1 MRYASTLM
9 ALSWSYCAFGP
20 DMISWLQEDKIRF
33 GVCERDKLEI
43 DKERRN
49 LKYVTYVYQ
58 SDE

>member
-9 ALSWSYCAFGP
+9 ALSWP